1 MAVWQ
6 PRTSFA
12 FTPDGARVAY
22 QVVGSGDRDVVFLT
36 DWAHSIDLMWEL
48 PEIERFLRRLA
59 SIGRLILFDKRGNG
73 ASDGRVFGSEDFQG
87 VVEQSAEDLLAVLDA
102 VESERADLVASTA
115 GGTTAVLF
123 AATHPERCGRLVLQD
138 ACPRVVS
145 SPEYPHGL
153 DAMELQA
160 VIEGIRSGWGKGSAL
175 AQQPDRF
182 EDRDLRLWYG
192 RYERLAVERSWMV
205 QAWEQIAVVDVR
217 AILAS
222 VQAPTL
228 LLVHDKAPAFGNGHG
243 RYLVEHMP
251 SAELVELP
259 GPGCLFWAD
268 AQIVD
273 AAVAYLGAAKS
284 GVVDESRVLATIVMT
299 DMVSSTLTLAEM
311 GDHRWREVLD
321 AHDRVT
327 GQLVTQFRG
336 RLVNRTG
343 DGLVA
348 TFDGPARG
356 VRCAEAMCGEVGV
369 LGVEVRAGVHVGEIE
384 LRGDEIGGIAV
395 HLAARVMSEA
405 DAGQVVVTRTVKDLT
420 AGSGLS
426 FDDMGMRELKG
437 IPDPWQLLVLK
448 H

>member
-1 MAVWQ
+1 MAAWQ

-12 FTPDGARVAY
+12 FTPDGGRVAY

-36 DWAHSIDLMWEL
+36 DWANSIDLMWEL

-73 ASDGRVFGSEDFQG
+73 ASDGWVFGDGDFKG
-87 VVEQSAEDLLAVLDA
+87 IVEQSAEDLLTVLDA
-102 VESERADLVASTA
+102 VESRQADLVASTA
-115 GGTTAVLF
+115 GGMTALLF
-123 AATHPERCGRLVLQD
+123 AATHPERCGRIVLQD

-153 DAMELQA
+153 DEAELQA
-160 VIEGIRSGWGKGSAL
+160 VISGIRSGWGKGSAL
-175 AQQPDRF
+175 ALQPDRF

-192 RYERLAVERSWMV
+192 RYERVAVERSWMV
-205 QAWEQIAVVDVR
+205 QAWEMIARLDVR

-222 VQAPTL
+222 VQAPTQ
-228 LLVHDKAPAFGNGHG
+228 LLVHDQAPAFGNGHG
-243 RYLVEHMP
+243 RYLAEHLP
-251 SAELVELP
+251 SAELVELD

-268 AQIVD
+268 ERIAESAAEFLHGAQR
-273 AAVAYLGAAKS
+273 S
-284 GVVDESRVLATIVMT
+284 VVDESRVLATIVMT
-299 DMVSSTLTLAEM
+299 DMVASTLTLAQM
-311 GDHRWREVLD
+311 GDRRWREVLD

-336 RLVNRTG
+336 RLINRTG

-369 LGVEVRAGVHVGEIE
+369 LGIEVRAGVHVGEIE
-384 LRGDEIGGIAV
+384 LRGEEIGGIAV

-420 AGSGLS
+420 AGSGLD
-426 FDDMGMRELKG
+426 FDDMGLRELKG
-437 IPDPWQLLVLK
+437 IPDPWQLLLLK
-448 H
+448 Q

>member
-1 MAVWQ
+1 MAAWQ

-48 PEIERFLRRLA
+48 PQIERFLRRLA

-73 ASDGRVFGSEDFQG
+73 ASDSWVFENEEHKG

-102 VESERADLVASTA
+102 VESPQADLVASTA
-115 GGTTAVLF
+115 GGMTALLF

-145 SPEYPHGL
+145 SPEYAHGL
-153 DAMELQA
+153 DEAGLQS
-160 VIEGIRSGWGKGSAL
+160 IIDGIRSGWGKGSAL
-175 AQQPDRF
+175 ALQPDRF

-205 QAWEQIAVVDVR
+205 EAWEQIALMDVR

-222 VQAPTL
+222 VQASTL

-243 RYLVEHMP
+243 RYLVEHLP
-251 SAELVELP
+251 SVELVELD

-268 AQIVD
+268 EHIVES
-273 AAVAYLGAAKS
+273 AVEYLQGTRRS
-284 GVVDESRVLATIVMT
+284 VVDESRVLATIVMT
-299 DMVSSTLTLAEM
+299 DMVSSTLTLAQI
-311 GDHRWREVLD
+311 GDRRWREVLD

-327 GQLVTQFRG
+327 AQLVNQFRG

-405 DAGQVVVTRTVKDLT
+405 DAGQVVVTR
-420 AGSGLS
+420 
-426 FDDMGMRELKG
+426 
-437 IPDPWQLLVLK
+437 
-448 H
+448 